1 VIGVLIFFDPHQP
14 IWLVLALESFRTR
27 RHSVRKLYSVI
38 FDVQPEEIK
47 KKMIAF
53 TTSLKHLFR
62 VRDKNFCTASD
73 IPLRPAPNPI
83 DFNLFYGIELNQE
96 AKHLVNS
103 APTPKKSFET
113 KQASRNVVA
122 LESES
127 EEDDEADDE
136 PSSEF
141 PSQLIGMQ
149 TQDYYFLVLPTGFSK
164 SSDFKL
170 RGHNQDVI
178 VEGMYIF
185 DLPGELAA
193 ELSDCPFFE
202 VPFSISHRLP
212 SSVYSP
218 TERHPVRFQSCCGII
233 FMFECR
239 KFAPKQPVFSE
250 IACRSFDRSA
260 TKIQAASD
268 PSHEASPRS
277 PSTPPPRNQEP
288 TFVGFPSHPA
298 KVSVVNPPDAT
309 QAPSDAATQSSV
321 VRTRIDEPPISSS
334 TLKVVATPTDLAFGL
349 NVAQIESKQASPP
362 ATMNSVAAFA
372 SQLGNIQAQFGVS
385 SASLNTSSLAAVSN
399 ALPLPI
405 NDIATAA
412 AHYVKAQLLSA
423 GPSSFSNLGTACL
436 QCSAFVCFLTN
447 ILLANRR
454 SPRRSFRFRSS
465 FFKGPQSS

>member
-1 VIGVLIFFDPHQP
+1 MSATRAKNHHTKMFSAL
-14 IWLVLALESFRTR
+14 LAKYFHVWHPSNSKPLESFRTR

-62 VRDKNFCTASD
+62 VRDKNFCTVSD
-73 IPLRPAPNPI
+73 FPLRPAPNPI

-218 TERHPVRFQSCCGII
+218 TERQPVRFQSCCGII

-250 IACRSFDRSA
+250 ISCRSFDRSA

-288 TFVGFPSHPA
+288 TFVGFPSHRA
-298 KVSVVNPPDAT
+298 KVSGVNPPDAT

-321 VRTRIDEPPISSS
+321 VRTRIDEPPFLHPPSKWLQRRPIS
-334 TLKVVATPTDLAFGL
+334 
-349 NVAQIESKQASPP
+349 
-362 ATMNSVAAFA
+362 
-372 SQLGNIQAQFGVS
+372 
-385 SASLNTSSLAAVSN
+385 
-399 ALPLPI
+399 
-405 NDIATAA
+405 
-412 AHYVKAQLLSA
+412 LL
-423 GPSSFSNLGTACL
+423 
-436 QCSAFVCFLTN
+436 V
-447 ILLANRR
+447 
-454 SPRRSFRFRSS
+454 
-465 FFKGPQSS
+465 